1 MLRLKGIGLVL
12 TNVSIKVHNSL
23 HLFLIYFWDFGLSDC
38 SHYGHWESVPQ
49 ICINPNYGNYLRIL
63 WFEDVFA
70 EVSKI
75 VPRRFARVLFGMT
88 SSPYLLNGRVQNT
101 LKLMILILNL
111 SARYLI
117 AFTLTT
123 SLAEK
128 THSKMFLNFI
138 KN

>member
-1 MLRLKGIGLVL
+1 MIAL
-12 TNVSIKVHNSL
+12 TTDIEKV
-23 HLFLIYFWDFGLSDC
+23 FL
-38 SHYGHWESVPQ
+38 Q
-49 ICINPNYGNYLRIL
+49 ISINPNYGNYLRIL

-70 EVSKI
+70 EISKI

-123 SLAEK
+123 SLTEK